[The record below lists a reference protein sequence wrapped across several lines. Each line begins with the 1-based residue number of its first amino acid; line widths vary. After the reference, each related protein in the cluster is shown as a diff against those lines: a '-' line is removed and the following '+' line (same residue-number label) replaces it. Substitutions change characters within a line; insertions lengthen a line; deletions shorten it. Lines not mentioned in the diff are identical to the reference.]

1 MLMFTQGENQVK
13 FISLASGSSGNCYF
27 LSNGIVSI
35 LIDMGVGV
43 RTLKKRLSEHSISLD
58 SVDMVLVTHD
68 HIDHIKHLGSFAE
81 RYFKPV
87 YATSELH
94 EALSNN
100 FTTRGKIGA
109 FKKVIEAEKET
120 EYKGVKITAFPVP
133 HDGTENFG
141 YHIEISGKKITLI
154 TDVGRVT
161 ETVEKYAKMADHLIF
176 ESNYDSTML
185 NNGFYPKMLID
196 RISNG
201 KGHLSNH
208 ESSEAIKK
216 IYHPYMKSLFLCHLS
231 ANNNTPELAFNSA
244 ANALI
249 SLGVKPGEAINLVC
263 LPRGSSSPLYIL

>member
-1 MLMFTQGENQVK
+1 MLIFKEENQVK
-13 FISLASGSSGNCYF
+13 FISLASGSSGNCYYI
-27 LSNGIVSI
+27 SNGSVSI
-35 LIDMGVGV
+35 LIDMGIGV
-43 RTLKKRLSEHSISLD
+43 RTLKKRLAEHSISVETIDL
-58 SVDMVLVTHD
+58 VLVTHD
-68 HIDHIKHLGSFAE
+68 HIDHIKHLGAFAE
-81 RYFKPV
+81 RYYKPV
-87 YATSELH
+87 YATAELH
-94 EALSNN
+94 NALSNN
-100 FTTRGKIGA
+100 VPTRGRSGS
-109 FKKVIEAEKET
+109 FKRVIEAEKVS
-120 EYKGVKITAFPVP
+120 EYAGVKITAFPVP

-161 ETVEKYAKMADHLIF
+161 ETVEKYAKMAEHLIF

-185 NNGFYPKMLID
+185 NNGFYPKMLIE

-208 ESSEAIKK
+208 ESSEAIKR

-249 SLGVKPGEAINLVC
+249 SLGVKPGEEINLVC